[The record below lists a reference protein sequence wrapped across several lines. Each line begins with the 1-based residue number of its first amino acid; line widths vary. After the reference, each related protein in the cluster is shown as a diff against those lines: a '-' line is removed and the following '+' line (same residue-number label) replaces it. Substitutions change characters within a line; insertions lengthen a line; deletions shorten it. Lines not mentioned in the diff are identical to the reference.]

1 MIRKYNEND
10 MDSVLEI
17 WLNASVKAH
26 DF

>member
-17 WLNASVKAH
+17 WLNASV
-26 DF
+26 

>member
-17 WLNASVKAH
+17 WLNASVKA
-26 DF
+26 